1 MESEGNME
9 RNIECIIF
17 DLDSVLYIPSDFL
30 ETTLMISVRA
40 MIDAGLKATPKRAL
54 KKLKEIRSIDPNG
67 KDHFDR
73 LCFHFNKRHDPLV
86 IATGIEKYWDCKIGI
101 MTSSP
106 ETSHVLSALHEKYPL
121 AIVSNGPPLKQAGK
135 VVRLGLSHFFARYD
149 TRLKIQKHFFYA
161 ASERTKMK
169 PYPHLWQQSRKDIG
183 YHFPRALMVG
193 DRNWEDVFGARRLG
207 MIAIKVNQGP
217 HSHETVQEAFEKA
230 SQSKGMM
237 AYFMERHTKQE
248 ILQLMEPN
256 HTIPS
261 LRELEKAIAQ
271 IEEPLRL
278 THPR

>member
-1 MESEGNME
+1 MG
-9 RNIECIIF
+9 RKIECIIF

-54 KKLKEIRSIDPNG
+54 KKLEEIRSIDPNA

-86 IATGIEKYWDCKIGI
+86 IATGIEKYWDCKVGI
-101 MTSSP
+101 MASAP
-106 ETSHVLSALHEKYPL
+106 ETNHILSALHEKYPL
-121 AIVSNGPPLKQAGK
+121 AVVSNGPPLKQAGK

-149 TRLKIQKHFFYA
+149 ARLKIQKHFFYA
-161 ASERTKMK
+161 ASERTKVK
-169 PYPHLWQQSRKDIG
+169 PYPHLWQKSRKDMG

-193 DRNWEDVFGARRLG
+193 DRYWEDVFGARRLG

-217 HSHETVQEAFEKA
+217 HSHETVEEAFEKA
-230 SQSKGMM
+230 CQSKGMM

-248 ILQLMEPN
+248 ILQLMAPDFI
-256 HTIPS
+256 IPS
-261 LRELEKAIAQ
+261 LRELEKTVAH
-271 IEEPLRL
+271 IEETLKK
-278 THPR
+278 T